1 MTEAIVNKAGTKF
14 WRSVGSVLSG
24 MAVAQAIPL
33 VGSLVLA
40 RLYAPAEFGA
50 FSAWLGLVSLAAVI
64 VTGRL
69 EVALPIEEDGEPRK
83 FAALAT
89 LVTVVLCS
97 VLLGVIAAGAYL
109 FAPARLGPAPVLVA
123 VFAPA
128 ALFAAAAQ
136 TWQSWAAAEG
146 QYRYLSGMRIA
157 QAAGVTGT
165 QIVVGMTMPTSVA
178 LACGHVF
185 GLLLGTCCAAYWMP
199 LPLARLRSLSG
210 FAGNLRAF
218 WSRNRRFPMLSLP
231 ADSINTASA
240 QLPLLIITGKFGAEV
255 GGLFALTMRVL
266 GAPIGLL
273 GAAVLD
279 VFKRSSA
286 TGYRERG
293 NCKGEYVRTF
303 FVLAG
308 CGALLAV
315 GVMLVSEPV
324 FVLAFGEPW
333 RKAGVIAVW
342 LMPLFALRFVASPLS
357 YVFYVAGKQHADFA
371 WQCAL
376 FLMTV
381 AVFLLSTGFET
392 SVKGYAIG
400 YGFLYLVYLAFSYR
414 YSKGN
419 TA

>member
-1 MTEAIVNKAGTKF
+1 MKF

-50 FSAWLGLVSLAAVI
+50 FSAWLGLVSLASVI

-69 EVALPIEEDGEPRK
+69 EVALPLEEDGDPRR
-83 FAALAT
+83 FAALAV
-89 LVTVVLCS
+89 LATVVLCS
-97 VLLGVIAAGAYL
+97 VLLGIVAAGAYL
-109 FAPARLGPAPVLVA
+109 WAPARLVPVPGLVA
-123 VFAPA
+123 IFAPA
-128 ALFAAAAQ
+128 ALLAAAAQ

-157 QAAGVTGT
+157 QAVGVTGA
-165 QIVVGMTMPTSVA
+165 QIVVGMAAPTSTT
-178 LACGHVF
+178 LACGHLF
-185 GLLLGTCCAAYWMP
+185 GLLIGTCFAAYWMP
-199 LPLARLRSLSG
+199 LALSPLRSLSG

-218 WSRNRRFPMLSLP
+218 WSRNRRFPLLSLP
-231 ADSINTASA
+231 ADSMNTASA
-240 QLPLLIITGKFGAEV
+240 QLPLLIITGKFGPEV

-266 GAPIGLL
+266 GAPISLL

-286 TGYRERG
+286 SGYRERG

-303 FVLAG
+303 YVLAG

-333 RKAGVIAVW
+333 RRAGVIAVW

-357 YVFYVAGKQHADFA
+357 YVFYVAGKQHVDFM

-392 SVKGYAIG
+392 SVKAYAFG

-414 YSKGN
+414 YSKGD